1 MVFADAAM
9 PPEDE
14 SSVGPGAGAS
24 TETVSQ
30 ESSSIMSW
38 AWDGVVEAWNTGVAW
53 IKWAVESIFE
63 TFISCLD
70 WIIGQLI
77 EMVLFVLD
85 LLPTLNIP
93 DSFNKGVTQFANFGQ
108 VMNSILPFVVHHHLH
123 RDLYHHHSLSYRKI
137 HGSARG
143 HLRSYKN
150 AIISHSRQTT
160 KRQDL
165 LLRFVAVTEIR
176 GLGTLRN
183 CERPALSEKAV
194 HEYTA

>member
-108 VMNSILPFVVHHHLH
+108 VMNSILPFVEGIGCIITYTVIYIIII
-123 RDLYHHHSLSYRKI
+123 LYRIAKSMVPL
-137 HGSARG
+137 
-143 HLRSYKN
+143 
-150 AIISHSRQTT
+150 
-160 KRQDL
+160 
-165 LLRFVAVTEIR
+165 VAT
-176 GLGTLRN
+176 
-183 CERPALSEKAV
+183 
-194 HEYTA
+194 